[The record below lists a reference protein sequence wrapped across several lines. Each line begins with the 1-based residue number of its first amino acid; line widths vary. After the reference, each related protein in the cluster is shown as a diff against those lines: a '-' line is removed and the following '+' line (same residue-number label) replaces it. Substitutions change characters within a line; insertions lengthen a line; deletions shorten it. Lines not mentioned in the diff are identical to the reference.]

1 MASSRDKRL
10 AEISSLCNLLFVWER
25 RIKLRLNYC
34 SPAQKFKY
42 FLVLDFEAQC
52 KSGEKIQP
60 QEIIEFPCLMIDSEN
75 FQILDTFHQYI
86 KVISK
91 RSDES
96 DRNVSVQPSRCATPS
111 WRTSARS
118 WPGSRRTWWR
128 TAPPGYPHSRAFR
141 HVYFKY
147 FLLLW
152 ICINSHTCDSW
163 SPNANFYWLVKII
176 VSENP
181 HKLGHIISFISI
193 SQQCPIS

>member
-10 AEISSLCNLLFVWER
+10 AEISSLCNLLLVWER
-25 RIKLRLNYC
+25 RIKLRLNKLRLHYC

-75 FQILDTFHQYI
+75 FQILHTFHQYI
-86 KVISK
+86 KVISR

-96 DRNVSVQPSRCATPS
+96 NHSLSVEPSQCATPS

-118 WPGSRRTWWR
+118 WPASRRTWWR
-128 TAPPGYPHSRAFR
+128 TVPPGYPHSRAFR

-147 FLLLW
+147 FLLMW
-152 ICINSHTCDSW
+152 ICINSHICDHGHLMPIFINLS
-163 SPNANFYWLVKII
+163 
-176 VSENP
+176 
-181 HKLGHIISFISI
+181 KL
-193 SQQCPIS
+193 